1 MLLAQAD
8 ADDLRKRLQQH
19 RSEVPAS
26 DGLSGA
32 CLRRRD
38 TIAWY
43 KLRDSRN
50 GRTSAAG
57 DALPHATG
65 LAPLLLVEEPRA
77 AEFKPS
83 ENPHNRV

>member
-1 MLLAQAD
+1 MQASCLHLNT
-8 ADDLRKRLQQH
+8 LRDVTA
-19 RSEVPAS
+19 EVPAS

-32 CLRRRD
+32 CRRRRD

-50 GRTSAAG
+50 GRTSAAV

-65 LAPLLLVEEPRA
+65 LAPLLLAKEPRA